1 MKKLFQIGILLL
13 FMIGLCSVQLDYSTS
28 ILVDD
33 DVGVEFATNI
43 ANDAINIANDATNIA
58 NDATNI
64 ANDATNIAND
74 AILITTVINNL
85 GHIAAP
91 LKYVVIA
98 PKKDIIN
105 NRDSKV
111 WEELTINCI
120 VPIQVVT
127 IIRHT
132 NLSEISSTNLVNN
145 HFKSGKGCQIN
156 TSGYIS
162 TNQSQS
168 YRLDI
173 GKNYCKT

>member
-64 ANDATNIAND
+64 ANDA
-74 AILITTVINNL
+74 ILITTVINNL

-98 PKKDIIN
+98 PEKDIIN

-132 NLSEISSTNLVNN
+132 NLSEISSTNLVNH